1 MFKLEIYL
9 VTVDFQKISEH
20 AAVSNSFWI

>member
-9 VTVDFQKISEH
+9 VTADFQKISEH